1 MKNGLH
7 VQADGDKWWYKDDE
21 LHRTD
26 GPAVERADGSKVW
39 FLYDQFLGV
48 DDTGFWALWNRLS
61 DEQRNN
67 LNLLMHLPK

>member
-26 GPAVERADGSKVW
+26 GPAVERIDGSKVW
-39 FLYDQFLGV
+39 FLNDQFLGE
-48 DDTGFWALWNRLS
+48 DDAGFWRLWNRLS